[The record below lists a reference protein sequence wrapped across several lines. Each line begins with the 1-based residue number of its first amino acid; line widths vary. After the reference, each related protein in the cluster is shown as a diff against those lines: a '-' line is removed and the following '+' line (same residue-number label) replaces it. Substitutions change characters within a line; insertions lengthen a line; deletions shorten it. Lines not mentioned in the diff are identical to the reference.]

1 MTEVLVADEPEDIP
15 AFDPAGPE
23 GLYLTELARLIR
35 GQDTAGIWANR
46 PDEALLGPFLMSR
59 EKRRR
64 LPLLGDA
71 DPRSVERL
79 ERFHSA
85 VGLAIERSTGMIASL
100 VIRLHPEGWGRVVL
114 IVGRLVVVDRAVRD
128 VHRFGFESAAKLVE
142 AGGTLV
148 AEALTL
154 IEQFP
159 DAARA

>member
-1 MTEVLVADEPEDIP
+1 MSEVECAEPAQP
-15 AFDPAGPE
+15 AAPRDPNGPE
-23 GLYLTELARLIR
+23 ALFLAELARLIR
-35 GQDTAGIWANR
+35 GQDTAGVWANR
-46 PDEALLGPFLMSR
+46 PDEAVLGPFLMSR

-85 VGLAIERSTGMIASL
+85 AGLAIERLTGMMAS
-100 VIRLHPEGWGRVVL
+100 VVVRLHSEGWGRVVL

-128 VHRFGFESAAKLVE
+128 VHRFGFETPEKLIE
-142 AGGTLV
+142 AGGALV
-148 AEALTL
+148 SEALAT
-154 IEQFP
+154 IERYP

>member
-1 MTEVLVADEPEDIP
+1 MTEVLDAEPPEAAA
-15 AFDPAGPE
+15 AFDPSGPE
-23 GLYLTELARLIR
+23 ALFLAELARLIR
-35 GQDTAGIWANR
+35 GQDTAGVWANR
-46 PDEALLGPFLMSR
+46 TDEALLGPFLLSR
-59 EKRRR
+59 EQRRR

-71 DPRSVERL
+71 NPRAIERL
-79 ERFHSA
+79 ERFHAA

-100 VIRLHPEGWGRVVL
+100 VIRLHPEGWGRAVL

-128 VHRFGFESAAKLVE
+128 VHRFGFESAAKLIE

-148 AEALTL
+148 AEALAT